1 MKSGN
6 FAQMKCRCRAE
17 FILLLFF
24 TFSSPLHICTQSTR
38 ISGTVKDAVTKVPIP
53 FVNVVIKNTFQ
64 GTITNEEGYFSL
76 ETRNKADTLIISAV
90 GFKKQWVPLRQKELN
105 KIEVFLAP
113 DNVNLTEVTIKY
125 QGNPAEKILKKV
137 IDHKPENDWENLETF
152 YSEVYNKVE
161 VDVYNINDFIRK
173 NPFVKPF
180 EFIFSYEDTA
190 GGGGRRYLPAFLAE
204 SVSDRYFRKLPPINK
219 EVIKASKV
227 AGSRNDN
234 VSQFTGSMY
243 QSVNI
248 YRNFLVIAQKSF
260 VSPIASSGIF
270 FYRYYLADSVVKDG
284 QKFYKL
290 DFYPRR
296 KQDYTFNGTM
306 WIHDSTFAVRS
317 MYLELSEN
325 VNVNFIRA
333 LEARLEFEF
342 KDGRWFP
349 ASEKVMVDLNPV
361 TKNTLSVIGRKSTWF
376 RNPVANAEIPDEVLN
391 NPNNLIVKEG
401 ASEKP
406 LEFWADTRP
415 QPLNKRELGIYKM
428 IDTIKS
434 TPTYR
439 LYRSLGNML
448 TTGYAIVGPVEIGQ
462 YYKFFSYNP
471 VEGFRWRFG
480 GRTSNNLSKRF
491 MLEASMAY
499 GFRDHKFKYRG
510 GFYWHF
516 NKTKNPWRL
525 AGIRYKYDLEQFAI
539 SEGQMD
545 HDNTLNS
552 IFRRTSMYNLLKVSH
567 FESFYEHEWF
577 NGLTNKLTFLHRDVI
592 PVGGFRF
599 VRGFDTTQVYDK
611 ITTTEI
617 GFSTR
622 FAFREK
628 YIVRRIDRLST
639 GTRFPVVTVD
649 YFLGIQGFWNAT
661 FGYHKIRIRIDD
673 RVRLNPLGFFDYFID
688 AGKIWGAVPWPFLF
702 NHPGN
707 TSYMYDNRGFNLMN
721 NLEFC
726 ADEYFSVF
734 LSYHFD
740 GFFFNRIPGFRKLKW
755 REVVTGRALYASL
768 RNFEQHRQLIRF
780 PQPWAEREIV
790 PAIYQPYY
798 EVGVGI
804 ENIFRVF
811 RLDFIWRLTNLNN
824 DREGDGI
831 MDYKIPRWGIRG
843 SFTFRF

>member
-1 MKSGN
+1 MGK
-6 FAQMKCRCRAE
+6 A
-17 FILLLFF
+17 LVFF
-24 TFSSPLHICTQSTR
+24 GTFVFSFLQVCVSSAQSTR
-38 ISGTVKDAVTKVPIP
+38 VSGAVRDAVTKVPVP
-53 FVNVVIKNTFQ
+53 FVNILIKNTFQ
-64 GTITNEEGYFSL
+64 GTITGEDGSFSI
-76 ETRNKADTLIISAV
+76 ETRNKADTLVVSAV
-90 GFKKQWVPLRQKELN
+90 GFKKQFIPLRQKESNRLE
-105 KIEVFLAP
+105 IFLEP
-113 DNVNLTEVTIKY
+113 DNVHLTEVTIKY

-137 IDHKPENDWENLETF
+137 IEHKPDNDFENLDVF
-152 YSEVYNKVE
+152 YTEVYNKVE
-161 VDVYNINDFIRK
+161 IDLYNIQNFIRK
-173 NPFVKPF
+173 NPLVQPFKFVF
-180 EFIFSYEDTA
+180 DYEDTA
-190 GGGGRRYLPAFLAE
+190 GAKGRKYLPAFITE
-204 SVSDRYFRKLPPINK
+204 TVSDRYYRKNPPLNK

-227 AGSRNDN
+227 AGSRNAN
-234 VSQFTGSMY
+234 VSQFTGSLY
-243 QSVNI
+243 QTVNI

-270 FYRYYLADSVVKDG
+270 FYRYYLADSMVENG
-284 QKFYKL
+284 QKFYRL

-296 KQDYTFNGTM
+296 PQDYTFNGNM

-325 VNVNFIRA
+325 VNVNLIRA
-333 LEARLEFEF
+333 LEARLNFEQVN
-342 KDGRWFP
+342 GHWFP
-349 ASEKVMVDLNPV
+349 ASEFVIVDLNPV
-361 TKNTLSVIGRKSTWF
+361 TKESMSVIGRKNTWY
-376 RNPVANAEIPDEVLN
+376 RNSKANIEIPERVLN
-391 NPNNLIVKEG
+391 NPNQIIMEEG
-401 ASEKP
+401 AVEKP
-406 LEFWADTRP
+406 LEFWFQTRP
-415 QPLNKRELGIYKM
+415 EPLTKREEKIYSM
-428 IDTIKS
+428 IDTLKS
-434 TPTYR
+434 TPTYKI
-439 LYRSLGNML
+439 YRSLGNML

-471 VEGFRWRFG
+471 VEGFRWRLG

-491 MLEASMAY
+491 MIEASAAY
-499 GFRDHKFKYRG
+499 GFRDQRFKYRA
-510 GFYWHF
+510 GFFWHF

-525 AGIRYKYDLEQFAI
+525 GGIRYKYDLEQFSI

-552 IFRRTSMYNLLKVSH
+552 IFRRTSMYNLLFVRH
-567 FESFYEHEWF
+567 LEAFYEHEWF
-577 NGLTNKLTFLHRDVI
+577 NGLTNKLTFLHREVI
-592 PVGGFRF
+592 PAGAFRF
-599 VRGFDTTQVYDK
+599 VRGTDTTQVYSQL
-611 ITTTEI
+611 TVSEVT
-617 GFSTR
+617 FSTR

-639 GTRFPVVTVD
+639 GTRFPVVVLD
-649 YFLGIQGFWNAT
+649 YSVGMRGFWNGDFA
-661 FGYHKIRIRIDD
+661 YHKIRLRVDD

-721 NLEFC
+721 NLEYC

-740 GFFFNRIPGFRKLKW
+740 GFFFNKIPGFRKLKW

-768 RNFEQHRQLIRF
+768 RQFAQHRELIRF
-780 PQPWAEREIV
+780 PHPGAAQGLV

-811 RLDFIWRLTNLNN
+811 RLDFIWRLTNLNS
-824 DREGDGI
+824 DRDHNGLA
-831 MDYKIPRWGIRG
+831 DYKVPRWGIRG

>member
-1 MKSGN
+1 MSIYWQS
-6 FAQMKCRCRAE
+6 AQG
-17 FILLLFF
+17 
-24 TFSSPLHICTQSTR
+24 QSTR
-38 ISGTVKDAVTKVPIP
+38 IQGTVRDAVSRVPIP
-53 FVNVVIKNTFQ
+53 FVNILIKNTYQ
-64 GTITNEEGYFSL
+64 GTITGEDGSFTL
-76 ETRNKADTLIISAV
+76 ETKLKADTLIVSAV
-90 GFKKQWVPLRQKELN
+90 GFKKQYIPLKSKEMNRLE
-105 KIEVFLAP
+105 IFLEP
-113 DNVNLTEVTIKY
+113 DNIFLTEVTIKY
-125 QGNPAEKILKKV
+125 QGNPAEKLLKKV
-137 IDHKPENDWENLETF
+137 IDHKPYNDVENLDVYYT
-152 YSEVYNKVE
+152 EVYNKVE
-161 VDVYNINDFIRK
+161 IDVYNINDFIRK
-173 NPFVKPF
+173 NPIVRPF
-180 EFIFSYEDTA
+180 DFIFQYEDTTDSK
-190 GGGGRRYLPAFLAE
+190 GRRYLPAFISE
-204 SVSDRYFRKLPPINK
+204 TVSDRYFKKMPPLNK

-227 AGSRNDN
+227 AGSRNGN

-260 VSPIASSGIF
+260 VSPIANSGIF
-270 FYRYYLADSVVKDG
+270 FYRYYLADSVIENG
-284 QKFYKL
+284 QKFYRL

-296 KQDYTFNGTM
+296 NQDYTFNGRM

-317 MYLELSEN
+317 IYLELSEN
-325 VNVNFIRA
+325 VNVNLIRA
-333 LEARLEFEF
+333 LEAQLDFEW

-349 ASEKVMVDLNPV
+349 AREKVMVDLNPV
-361 TKNTLSVIGRKSTWF
+361 TKNSLSVIGRKTTQF
-376 RNPVANAEIPDEVLN
+376 RNQKAHVEIPAHILS
-391 NPNNLIVKEG
+391 NPNNIIVAED
-401 ASEKP
+401 AVEKP
-406 LEFWADTRP
+406 LVFWEEVRP
-415 QPLNKRELGIYKM
+415 DPLTKRELGIYKM

-434 TPTYR
+434 TPTYK

-491 MLEASMAY
+491 MLEASAAF
-499 GFRDHKFKYRG
+499 GFRDKQFKYRA

-525 AGIRYKYDLEQFAI
+525 YGIRYKYDLEQLSI
-539 SEGQMD
+539 SEEQMD

-552 IFRRTSMYNLLKVSH
+552 IFRYASMTNLLFVRH
-567 FESFYEHEWF
+567 LETFYEHEWF
-577 NGLTNKLTFLHRDVI
+577 NGLTNKITFLHREVI
-592 PVGGFRF
+592 PAGTFRF
-599 VRGFDTTQVYDK
+599 VRGHDTSQVYSH
-611 ITTTEI
+611 ISTTEL

-639 GTRFPVVTVD
+639 GTRFPVVLVD
-649 YFLGIQGFWNAT
+649 YNIGIRGLWNAT
-661 FGYHKIRIRIDD
+661 FGYHKLRIRIDD
-673 RVRLNPLGFFDYFID
+673 RVRLNPFGFFDYFID

-707 TSYMYDNRGFNLMN
+707 TSYMYDIRGFNLMQ

-734 LSYHFD
+734 FSYHFD

-768 RNFEQHRQLIRF
+768 RNFAQHRQLIRF
-780 PQPWAEREIV
+780 PQPGTGEGIV

-798 EVGVGI
+798 EVGIGI
-804 ENIFRVF
+804 ENILRVF
-811 RLDFIWRLTNLNN
+811 RLDFIWRLTNLNTDRNN
-824 DREGDGI
+824 DGRS
-831 MDYKIPRWGIRG
+831 DYIIPRWGIRG
-843 SFTFRF
+843 SFSFRF